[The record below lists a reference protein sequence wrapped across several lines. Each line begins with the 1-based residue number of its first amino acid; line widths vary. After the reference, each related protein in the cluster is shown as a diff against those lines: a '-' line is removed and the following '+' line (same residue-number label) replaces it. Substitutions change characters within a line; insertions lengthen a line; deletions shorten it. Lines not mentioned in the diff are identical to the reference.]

1 MYQRGPK
8 FMCVCPWTS
17 QICRRDFSRVEIE
30 ETGGGGVSLPYQERN
45 QNGLTISL
53 N

>member
-1 MYQRGPK
+1 
-8 FMCVCPWTS
+8 MCVCPWTS

-30 ETGGGGVSLPYQERN
+30 GTGGGVSLPYQERN